1 MFWSKLFIPT
11 LRANP
16 AGESP
21 GRQLLQRAGY
31 LRGADRWLFLAGRSL
46 RKIVEIAREEFD
58 AAGAQEMLL
67 PDSGAFEDIA
77 REIRSYKQL
86 PQIWYRF
93 GAGPNVRAFGANL
106 DARAFDANF
115 DTRAFGVEPVALDG
129 LCRRVL
135 HRCGVPYAATEN
147 SFAAWS

>member
-1 MFWSKLFIPT
+1 MLWSKLFIPT

-46 RKIVEIAREEFD
+46 RKIVEIACEEFD

-86 PQIWYRF
+86 PQIWYSF
-93 GAGPNVRAFGANL
+93 GAGFEA
-106 DARAFDANF
+106 
-115 DTRAFGVEPVALDG
+115 RAFGVEPLALDG
-129 LCRRVL
+129 LCRLVL
-135 HRCGVPYAATEN
+135 DRCGVPYATTER
-147 SFAAWS
+147 SFAAW

>member
-1 MFWSKLFIPT
+1 MLWSKLFIPP

-16 AGESP
+16 VGEP
-21 GRQLLQRAGY
+21 PARQLLQRAGY
-31 LRGADRWLFLAGRSL
+31 LRGTDRWLFLAGRSL
-46 RKIVEIAREEFD
+46 RKIVEIAREEFH

-67 PDSGAFEDIA
+67 PDSGAFEDLA

-93 GAGPNVRAFGANL
+93 GVNL
-106 DARAFDANF
+106 EARAFSI
-115 DTRAFGVEPVALDG
+115 EPLALDG

-135 HRCGVPYAATEN
+135 DRCG
-147 SFAAWS
+147 

>member
-1 MFWSKLFIPT
+1 MLWSKLFIPT

-16 AGESP
+16 AGEPP

-31 LRGADRWLFLAGRSL
+31 LRGADRWLFPARRSL
-46 RKIVEIAREEFD
+46 RKIVEITRKEFD

-115 DTRAFGVEPVALDG
+115 DTRAFGVEPVASTTL
-129 LCRRVL
+129 RPV
-135 HRCGVPYAATEN
+135 
-147 SFAAWS
+147 